1 MVGRQGNPS
10 CPNEFYGP
18 WDSYGQATLPQTLV
32 FLIILCNFMFF
43 QKIGERPWGHPC
55 ISPISLCGIPYSL
68 LTPDQPALAGLL
80 CYKVLEILQVQRGD
94 KSKAAT
100 SPRRRQVRGG
110 DKANVATTE
119 PRTAN
124 SGIAVKYGINRKK
137 IRKIG
142 LPPGKIGWGPSQF
155 FEKMEIV

>member
-1 MVGRQGNPS
+1 MSLYKVP
-10 CPNEFYGP
+10 E
-18 WDSYGQATLPQTLV
+18 
-32 FLIILCNFMFF
+32 FF
-43 QKIGERPWGHPC
+43 Q
-55 ISPISLCGIPYSL
+55 
-68 LTPDQPALAGLL
+68 
-80 CYKVLEILQVQRGD
+80 VQGGD

-100 SPRRRQVRGG
+100 NPRRRQVRGG
-110 DKANVATTE
+110 DKVPGGDKSE